1 MLPRTEAEASKN
13 FVNPYPEFPHKLS
26 LGNPNDL
33 ETSKRPEKR
42 DLKIKRSG
50 KLKDPWETK
59 RVVGAIGF
67 EPMTSTV

>member
-33 ETSKRPEKR
+33 ETSKRPGKKR
-42 DLKIKRSG
+42 
-50 KLKDPWETK
+50 PEN
-59 RVVGAIGF
+59 
-67 EPMTSTV
+67 